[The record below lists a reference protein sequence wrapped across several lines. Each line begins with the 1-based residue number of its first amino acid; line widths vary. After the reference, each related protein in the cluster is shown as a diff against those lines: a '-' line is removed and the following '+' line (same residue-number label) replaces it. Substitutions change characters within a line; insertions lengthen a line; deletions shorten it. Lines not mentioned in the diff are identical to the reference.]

1 MLCMLRVCP
10 TTVVITVTLYMCICS
25 NCCSCEEFEIDDS
38 LSFLD
43 SYVAAAVRS
52 GAKPYAPHEHNLDDD
67 EYDTSHKQ
75 PVRPSLKA
83 GKDTL
88 LFIEV

>member
-1 MLCMLRVCP
+1 M
-10 TTVVITVTLYMCICS
+10 
-25 NCCSCEEFEIDDS
+25 DDS

-75 PVRPSLKA
+75 PVRPSLK
-83 GKDTL
+83 
-88 LFIEV
+88 V